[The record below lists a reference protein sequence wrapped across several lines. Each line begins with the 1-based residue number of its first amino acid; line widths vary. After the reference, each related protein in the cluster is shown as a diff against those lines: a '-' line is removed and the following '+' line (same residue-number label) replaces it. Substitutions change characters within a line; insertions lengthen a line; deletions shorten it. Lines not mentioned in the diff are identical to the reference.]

1 MKRQRIQDERV
12 AAQRR
17 KINSEANG
25 ILMMVLLASILV
37 QQFFLNA
44 PFKQYAVEVIC
55 FFGISFYMIVRYMML
70 GLDLYGEG
78 KRAKGILLVNSLV
91 AGIAV
96 TAINGV
102 LNYAQ
107 YAERY
112 EADGIGYFIAVLV
125 ITFISAT
132 VSTLAVQAFFA
143 YLNQKKQA
151 QIQKQLDE
159 DEKDE

>member
-1 MKRQRIQDERV
+1 MKRQNTQDERI

-17 KINSEANG
+17 KINSDAYG
-25 ILMMVLLASILV
+25 ILMAVLLISILV

-44 PFKQYAVEVIC
+44 PFKQYAVETIC
-55 FFGISFYMIVRYMML
+55 FFGMSFYMIVRYMTL

-78 KRAKGILLVNSLV
+78 KHAKGMLLVNSLV
-91 AGIAV
+91 AGTAV

-102 LNYAQ
+102 LNYTQ

-112 EADGIGYFIAVLV
+112 KADGMGYFIAVLA

-132 VSTLAVQAFFA
+132 VCTFAVQALFD
-143 YLNQKKQA
+143 YLNKKKQA
-151 QIQKQLDE
+151 KIQKQLDE

>member
-1 MKRQRIQDERV
+1 MKRQTVKDERI

-25 ILMMVLLASILV
+25 ILMMMLLASILV

-44 PFKQYAVEVIC
+44 PFEQYAVEVIC

-78 KRAKGILLVNSLV
+78 KRAKGMLLVNSLV

-96 TAINGV
+96 TAMNGV
-102 LNYAQ
+102 LNYTQ

-112 EADGIGYFIAVLV
+112 KADGIGYFIAVLV

-132 VSTLAVQAFFA
+132 VSTFAVQAFFA

-151 QIQKQLDE
+151 QIQKKLDE
-159 DEKDE
+159 EEKDE